1 MSFDKDTYVG
11 YVEMSLGVG
20 DMIGPAIGG
29 FVYDYYGYVGTFLV
43 FSGMILFGLFF
54 SIIAIPESLNS

>member
-20 DMIGPAIGG
+20 DMIGPAFAGV
-29 FVYDYYGYVGTFLV
+29 VYDMNGYVGTFIT
-43 FSGMILFGLFF
+43 FSGMVLIGLIF
-54 SIIAIPESLNS
+54 S

>member
-43 FSGMILFGLFF
+43 FSGMIFIGLISSAIF
-54 SIIAIPESLNS
+54 IPESLN

>member
-11 YVEMSLGVG
+11 YVELSLGVG

-43 FSGMILFGLFF
+43 FSGMIFIGLISSAIF
-54 SIIAIPESLNS
+54 IPESLN